1 MTTRR
6 DRIRT
11 LLAPAVV
18 LTLVLLGIA
27 VGGRS
32 GDGLAARQVAP
43 KPEVAAT
50 LVATVPRRSALWRV
64 ERRTAAWVPPD
75 LRAFVAADRVPLR
88 LVWPDGREQSLP
100 VGGAAPVGL
109 DGVQVT
115 DPNGA
120 FAPYLVVGL
129 LPAAFAGASADAVGV
144 TLGGPFLAPT
154 GPRTLEVLRGTLPPG
169 SVAPLDPGDGGAM
182 LLVVSGGVE
191 LRTDRGSDMVAAGE
205 AAAVAGPAEVA
216 AAGDPATWLLARVGA
231 APPATPSPAP
241 TLGEVGVTLYACPAG
256 TDPAAADP
264 ARCPRADASAAGLS
278 LVSADG
284 GTVLSLAASQADG
297 ERYLWAGLPF
307 GDWDVRADWLAP
319 GFGHW
324 LVPGLAPAADGDA
337 TPPAGATPA
346 ATPAAAATPGPVAP
360 LAAGDG
366 SAYRVV
372 VGPGAPSLDLP
383 VYLLPDPS
391 AGGGGPESGS
401 IAVTVHACPPGMAP
415 ADLDPAACPPGPVA
429 DLDLF
434 VLGTGAG
441 RRGPG
446 DAERRGDAL
455 VWGDLADG
463 TWVVKVDRFAVGF
476 DRYRVPGGGP
486 LNGPDDAGLTSGPNE
501 GYLVP
506 VSAGA
511 PPAALD
517 LYVFRAPL
525 PATPPAAP
533 TVAGTPAGAGTRP
546 AGGVAVQVRVW
557 QCPPGVA
564 AAADMRAL
572 GCRALESRPDGLD
585 LALRGGRLA
594 AADVTPRIADAT
606 PVPGGLLPL
615 ATLPGGDYTA
625 SATLPATAGGYA
637 LRSADARATVT
648 LLESRTG
655 YEVDLDPAAP
665 GPDGPVILDL
675 YLLAP

>member
-1 MTTRR
+1 MTPTS
-6 DRIRT
+6 
-11 LLAPAVV
+11 PS
-18 LTLVLLGIA
+18 
-27 VGGRS
+27 VGAGE
-32 GDGLAARQVAP
+32 GVA
-43 KPEVAAT
+43 
-50 LVATVPRRSALWRV
+50 
-64 ERRTAAWVPPD
+64 
-75 LRAFVAADRVPLR
+75 
-88 LVWPDGREQSLP
+88 
-100 VGGAAPVGL
+100 GGAAPTRASSHV
-109 DGVQVT
+109 
-115 DPNGA
+115 
-120 FAPYLVVGL
+120 
-129 LPAAFAGASADAVGV
+129 AGS
-144 TLGGPFLAPT
+144 T
-154 GPRTLEVLRGTLPPG
+154 
-169 SVAPLDPGDGGAM
+169 
-182 LLVVSGGVE
+182 
-191 LRTDRGSDMVAAGE
+191 
-205 AAAVAGPAEVA
+205 AAA
-216 AAGDPATWLLARVGA
+216 T
-231 APPATPSPAP
+231 S
-241 TLGEVGVTLYACPAG
+241 
-256 TDPAAADP
+256 
-264 ARCPRADASAAGLS
+264 AGLS

-372 VGPGAPSLDLP
+372 VGPDDPSLDLP

-476 DRYRVPGGGP
+476 DRYRVPGGSP

-525 PATPPAAP
+525 PATPPLSP
-533 TVAGTPAGAGTRP
+533 TAAGTPAGSVPLPAAGR
-546 AGGVAVQVRVW
+546 VAVQVRVW

-594 AADVTPRIADAT
+594 AANVAPRIADAT

-615 ATLPGGDYTA
+615 ATLPAGDYTA

-648 LLESRTG
+648 LLENRTG